1 MPGCGKVCW
10 EDARPGPQGRASREL
25 MCLVR
30 KEIALELQTSPE
42 MDPPTL
48 LGHRLPAP
56 KMRRTQRPRTVTWL
70 GCISAGVGAGPGA
83 PRLAPY
89 QGNSLSMMEYL
100 GALYTGVKGN
110 TLLPSWRFVG
120 SFRKLMGKL

>member
-10 EDARPGPQGRASREL
+10 EDARPGPQGEASGEL

-30 KEIALELQTSPE
+30 KKMALELQASPE

-48 LGHRLPAP
+48 PGHRLPAP
-56 KMRRTQRPRTVTWL
+56 KMRGTQRPRTVTWL
-70 GCISAGVGAGPGA
+70 GCISADVGAGPGS
-83 PRLAPY
+83 PRLVPY

-100 GALYTGVKGN
+100 ETLYTGVRA
-110 TLLPSWRFVG
+110 TPSCPPGGLWAHLG
-120 SFRKLMGKL
+120 S